1 MILHPIQIHTHPHEH
16 PRVNTKVTER
26 AYEVYCHL
34 HGPQPAM
41 MDLEGR
47 GCRGGFGAT
56 EIIAFLYAHSFP
68 QAEWRARTKE
78 AFVGMQGF

>member
-1 MILHPIQIHTHPHEH
+1 MKLHPIQVITRAHTRPS
-16 PRVNTKVTER
+16 VNTKVTER

-34 HGPQPAM
+34 YGSQPAM
-41 MDLEGR
+41 MDLKGH

-68 QAEWRARTKE
+68 QTEWRDRADE
-78 AFVGMQGF
+78 ALAGMQGF